1 METLDLST
9 MKNNAAKAEQL
20 LSLMANRHRLLAL
33 CNLIDGEK
41 TAGQLLEKSSL
52 GQSAL
57 SQHMAKLREAELV
70 STRREGQMIYYK
82 LASKEARKMIETL
95 CAFYL
100 D

>member
-20 LSLMANRHRLLAL
+20 LSLMANRHRLMAL

-95 CAFYL
+95 CEFYL